1 MPASPELADRGRDIR
16 IIEVLHKIKSKHFSQ
31 SDRHIRISRK
41 IKINLK
47 CVQNRQHPRID
58 RSQLCQRFLQHP
70 VYRRRKGISKQ
81 HFFRQSVGK
90 ALDSIRHP
98 LRRTLPVPNLFADIV
113 ILDDRSRDE
122 LRKERN
128 IKRQMKDIFLRLNRP
143 PRRKAPETCRRI
155 FRPEEQSR
163 GKKVYVRRPQSGLTE
178 NLQSRLRS

>member
-41 IKINLK
+41 IEINLK

-58 RSQLCQRFLQHP
+58 RSQLCQRFLHHP
-70 VYRRRKGISKQ
+70 VHRRRKGISKQ

-122 LRKERN
+122 LRKEGN
-128 IKRQMKDIFLRLNRP
+128 IERQMKDIFLRLNRP
-143 PRRKAPETCRRI
+143 PVHIHHVGKRLKRVEGYSDRKSNLAERKCICAARKAA
-155 FRPEEQSR
+155 
-163 GKKVYVRRPQSGLTE
+163 
-178 NLQSRLRS
+178 